1 MSKQASIAIKYA
13 LDSANVKRSALAA
26 ALGVA
31 NAQSINDKL
40 SRGRWSADELA
51 TAAELCGYSLALVDK
66 AGRVAVSVPAS
77 APPADD
83 GSSPA
88 DDVEAKTTL

>member
-1 MSKQASIAIKYA
+1 MSQQASQAIKYA
-13 LDSANVKRSALAA
+13 LDSAQVKRSALAA

-77 APPADD
+77 TPPADSD
-83 GSSPA
+83 GSPA
-88 DDVEAKTTL
+88 DDAQAK

>member
-1 MSKQASIAIKYA
+1 MSKQASQAIKYA
-13 LDSANVKRSALAA
+13 LDSAQVKRSALAA

-51 TAAELCGYSLALVDK
+51 TTAELCGYSLALVDK

-77 APPADD
+77 APPADE
-83 GSSPA
+83 GGSPA
-88 DDVEAKTTL
+88 DDAQAK

>member
-1 MSKQASIAIKYA
+1 MSKQASQAIKYA
-13 LDSANVKRSALAA
+13 LDSAQVKRSALAA

-51 TAAELCGYSLALVDK
+51 TAAELCGYRLALVDK

-77 APPADD
+77 TPSADSD
-83 GSSPA
+83 GSPA
-88 DDVEAKTTL
+88 DDAQGK